1 MSYVVGGCRYSKN
14 HRWIAYPLSS
24 SPHGGIWKQR
34 PKYYQDYED
43 ELNKQR
49 KERERREKEKSD
61 KEKENFF
68 KRFFGGFYGFDS
80 EQPEPETLEPDYPYN
95 VFGLK
100 KSASSDDMKKAYRK
114 SLLKEHPD
122 KGGTNEGF
130 RKIQEAWE
138 YFKKCCN
145 F

>member
-1 MSYVVGGCRYSKN
+1 MSIVVGGCRYPKN
-14 HRWIAYPLSS
+14 YRWISQPLQSFPS
-24 SPHGGIWKQR
+24 GGIWKTQ

-43 ELNKQR
+43 ELRKQR
-49 KERERREKEKSD
+49 KERERKEKEKSD

-80 EQPEPETLEPDYPYN
+80 DDEPETLEPDYPYN

-100 KSASSDDMKKAYRK
+100 KSASNDDMKKAYRK
-114 SLLKEHPD
+114 SVLKEHPD

-130 RKIQEAWE
+130 RKIQEAWD
-138 YFKKCCN
+138 YFRKFCK